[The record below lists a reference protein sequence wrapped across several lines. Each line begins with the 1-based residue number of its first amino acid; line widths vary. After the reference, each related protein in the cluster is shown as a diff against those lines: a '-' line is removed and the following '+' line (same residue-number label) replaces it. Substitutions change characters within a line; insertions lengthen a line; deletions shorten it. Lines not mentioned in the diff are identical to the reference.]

1 MTELASLEKKP
12 RTFGLNQIVFERSLE
27 KLLISLESGKGG
39 FPTLIWWLD
48 NADYVD
54 DISELVNSMSRN
66 HTFYDTAIV
75 KCSKEALARPEKVR
89 EEEIAM
95 LLDNVCLKC
104 GRVFPMMG
112 NTPRRCPSCGG
123 DIDSKYVQI
132 TEQLVDL
139 DVAPTPEAVFMAAA
153 YDCLAQAYIDGFIA
167 LKRVFSV
174 VRSEL
179 HLDSNF
185 QFINEKLK
193 DKLDSIFYYYE
204 AGDVRFA
211 KEERCLLMVLVRATL
226 ADLKI
231 ARIEDLCRVA
241 CDVLKFGH
249 LHNKF
254 YCSGALAQY
263 DNKRVEYSR
272 LYNSINEEIRTTTV
286 IPREKRKQRS
296 VTYLEIR
303 DYKKEI
309 IYPYYAT
316 ALLPDEFWIRGR
328 LSNNLIY
335 QPLTD
340 IPYLGSPSDAGVT
353 FVSGPSGKGKTTVM
367 SDIIGEVVDRDK
379 CVVLDVLGDDAN
391 SLKLASLPM
400 FWRKREIT
408 QSKKFV
414 EILERMNVR
423 PHGVPCVPPNTLV
436 ETDSGLLP
444 IGDVKKGFKVLS
456 HDGYYRLVTQTY
468 IRDYEG
474 DIVYVKPGGYRVPI
488 QLTPEHPVLA
498 IKTQKCSI
506 KKNAKNGCVCKSSC
520 QLRKYYHHNGRRK
533 NKRKPHNEDT
543 PCQCLE
549 YYENYKADWIP
560 ASELKKGD
568 LLLYP
573 RYKVTEDKEFLKL
586 SDYIPNAKVIGD
598 KINIKKEIW
607 INNQV
612 PVNEDFMRLCGYYL
626 SEGFPLSITGP
637 NGRYLVD
644 FAFHAKEQEYIADV
658 QALVKKFFN
667 LTGKVRKRV
676 NSAEIVFGSKGFQ
689 TFIVNL
695 LGKGSRNKK
704 LPLWIINLPEDKLC
718 GLITGLWRGDGSNKV
733 ESCFT
738 YTTYSLQLADQIK
751 MILAKIGVPCSI
763 AETSNR
769 ASEWRISV
777 FGLYMKHFSN
787 ICGMEHVHI
796 ENRDKSWSKC
806 MVDENY
812 IYLPILN
819 VEKLPYKGTVH
830 NLEVDQS
837 HSYVLQSLTAHNC
850 INLTFLRRGE
860 RISEEDI
867 EANPPTIW
875 DYIVMIK
882 SPSSFGLKFDTPISY
897 KQSPGILNLLRTK
910 ALMMGY
916 PDIRG
921 IINVMNLDRIE
932 GEGKDK
938 SKPDNLISAEVMSK
952 FCRWRLNNKSFDMML
967 FADEVSN
974 LAPVQFD
981 SGTGAD
987 TSVSSASLAQ
997 TIKKVRKRR
1006 TSWLLGSQKF
1016 SEVNPNVRA
1025 EANYVMFR
1033 ELPQA
1038 QDKARSQ
1045 TDIVLEALQLK
1056 AGDGFKKMIRGMI
1069 EEGAFPEKEFIW
1081 FKHDKNARDLQVI
1094 KPNVPYFMLY
1104 QRDLTMREV
1113 FRAYEK
1119 WMADLKESDNKEDR
1133 ALFEYYAMTVGEKV
1147 LLKSWRDVPIL
1158 EYPDDTFKS

>member
-1 MTELASLEKKP
+1 MTELVALEKKP

-132 TEQLVDL
+132 TEQLVDM
-139 DVAPTPEAVFMAAA
+139 DVAPNPEAVFMAAA

-353 FVSGPSGKGKTTVM
+353 FVAGPSGKGKTTVM
-367 SDIIGEVVDRDK
+367 SDIIAEVVDRDQ

-408 QSKKFV
+408 QTKKFT
-414 EILERMNVR
+414 EILDRMKVK
-423 PHGVPCVPPNTLV
+423 PHG
-436 ETDSGLLP
+436 
-444 IGDVKKGFKVLS
+444 
-456 HDGYYRLVTQTY
+456 
-468 IRDYEG
+468 
-474 DIVYVKPGGYRVPI
+474 
-488 QLTPEHPVLA
+488 
-498 IKTQKCSI
+498 
-506 KKNAKNGCVCKSSC
+506 
-520 QLRKYYHHNGRRK
+520 
-533 NKRKPHNEDT
+533 
-543 PCQCLE
+543 
-549 YYENYKADWIP
+549 IP
-560 ASELKKGD
+560 
-568 LLLYP
+568 
-573 RYKVTEDKEFLKL
+573 
-586 SDYIPNAKVIGD
+586 
-598 KINIKKEIW
+598 
-607 INNQV
+607 
-612 PVNEDFMRLCGYYL
+612 
-626 SEGFPLSITGP
+626 
-637 NGRYLVD
+637 
-644 FAFHAKEQEYIADV
+644 
-658 QALVKKFFN
+658 
-667 LTGKVRKRV
+667 
-676 NSAEIVFGSKGFQ
+676 
-689 TFIVNL
+689 
-695 LGKGSRNKK
+695 
-704 LPLWIINLPEDKLC
+704 
-718 GLITGLWRGDGSNKV
+718 
-733 ESCFT
+733 
-738 YTTYSLQLADQIK
+738 
-751 MILAKIGVPCSI
+751 
-763 AETSNR
+763 
-769 ASEWRISV
+769 
-777 FGLYMKHFSN
+777 
-787 ICGMEHVHI
+787 
-796 ENRDKSWSKC
+796 
-806 MVDENY
+806 
-812 IYLPILN
+812 
-819 VEKLPYKGTVH
+819 TV
-830 NLEVDQS
+830 
-837 HSYVLQSLTAHNC
+837 
-850 INLTFLRRGE
+850 NLTFLRKGE
-860 RISEEDI
+860 HVSDEDI

-875 DYIVMIK
+875 DYIVLIK
-882 SPSSFGLKFDTPISY
+882 SPSSFGLKFDTPVSY
-897 KQSPGILNLLRTK
+897 KQSPGILNLLRYR
-910 ALMMGY
+910 AWMMGY

-921 IINVMNLDRIE
+921 IINVMNLDRVE

-952 FCRWRLNNKSFDMML
+952 FCRWRLNNKSFGMML

-1025 EANYVMFR
+1025 EANHVLFR

-1104 QRDLTMREV
+1104 QRELTMREI